1 MIRSAAI
8 QVGNLIKNMNLGFND
23 TNLFINK
30 KIPEEMLQ
38 NKEFPMIQI
47 NTLPTN
53 SNDYASNR
61 KNFETVSCQV
71 NVLVATNREVE
82 KYHNLIEKNLST
94 HQFEC
99 FFDTQELD
107 ENYEVQRLILR
118 FNKTQNI
125 KEIF

>member
-53 SNDYASNR
+53 SNDYASNL
-61 KNFETVSCQV
+61 S
-71 NVLVATNREVE
+71 
-82 KYHNLIEKNLST
+82 LI
-94 HQFEC
+94 H
-99 FFDTQELD
+99 
-107 ENYEVQRLILR
+107 I
-118 FNKTQNI
+118 
-125 KEIF
+125 